1 MEIIIS
7 SNSPDTMAIDY
18 DLEIIEINTN
28 LRQVRGYFDCEKI
41 IIHNIKKQLNK
52 GFDDE
57 NIMEYLKKLSACFDK
72 KIKISQGKADCSNY
86 RYARDFV
93 DTLLQLPYWKS
104 WIKTIDI

>member
-1 MEIIIS
+1 MEIIINN
-7 SNSPDTMAIDY
+7 NSLDPMAIDF
-18 DLEIIEINTN
+18 DLETIEINTK
-28 LRQVRGYFDCEKI
+28 LKQVRGYFDCEKI

-57 NIMEYLKKLSACFDK
+57 NIRDYLKKLSVCFDK
-72 KIKISQGKADCSNY
+72 NIKISQGKADCSNY

-104 WIKTIDI
+104 WVKTIDI